1 MMGDIMNGLIVEHV
15 LTRTVRDCAAAL
27 DATAG
32 PAPGDP
38 YYPPPPARAYLEQ
51 IKTPPERL
59 KIAFTTSSPG
69 SKIHPDCVAA
79 VKKTARLCQEL
90 GHDVEEATPPLD
102 LQQIAPAFVTVYAAG
117 LASNI
122 ELLKTL
128 MRQEPT
134 RDSLESLTW
143 NVYQKGKEVTAAQYL
158 LAISTL
164 QRITR
169 DLAKF
174 FEKYPVWLTP
184 TLGTP
189 PLTIG
194 AVDLMAE
201 NAELTHPTITEF
213 VLVSPIYNITGQ
225 PAISVPMH
233 WNDAG
238 LPIGVTL
245 GGKYGDEA
253 TLLQLS
259 AQLEKSSPWIE
270 RTPPI
275 CA

>member
-1 MMGDIMNGLIVEHV
+1 
-15 LTRTVRDCAAAL
+15 
-27 DATAG
+27 
-32 PAPGDP
+32 
-38 YYPPPPARAYLEQ
+38 
-51 IKTPPERL
+51 
-59 KIAFTTSSPG
+59 
-69 SKIHPDCVAA
+69 
-79 VKKTARLCQEL
+79 
-90 GHDVEEATPPLD
+90 
-102 LQQIAPAFVTVYAAG
+102 
-117 LASNI
+117 
-122 ELLKTL
+122 

-189 PLTIG
+189 PLKIG

-201 NAELTHPTITEF
+201 NAELTDPTITDF
-213 VLVSPIYNITGQ
+213 VLVAPVYNITGQ